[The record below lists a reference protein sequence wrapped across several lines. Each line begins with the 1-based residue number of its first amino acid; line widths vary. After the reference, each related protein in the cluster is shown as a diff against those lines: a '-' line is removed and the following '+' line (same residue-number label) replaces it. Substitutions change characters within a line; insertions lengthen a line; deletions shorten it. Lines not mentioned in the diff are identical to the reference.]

1 MKKLFW
7 ISALVAM
14 AGMVVAP
21 FLILAAPL
29 EREMGLV
36 QKIFYFHVPCA
47 SVTFLTV
54 YVCGLAS
61 VAYLV
66 RRSPLADAV
75 AVTAAELAVLFGAC
89 TLVTG
94 MLWAR
99 KAWGVWW
106 QWEVRLTTFLLCE
119 MIFIAYLLVRRYG
132 GHGSRGLAAMLAIF
146 GCADV
151 PLIYIS
157 VNKWNYL
164 HPQST
169 VVKTLDPSMRPA
181 FWTSMAT
188 MLFVYL
194 ALLAARLVHER
205 NRLRLDD
212 LYATAADAG
221 LDDLA

>member
-1 MKKLFW
+1 VAHRAGALARRVARGAALSHHRPRDHRRIPRHRRALGGAARARHRRLLDPVPGRVRCRVPGGGPLGVRAAGGGARRMRKLFW

-75 AVTAAELAVLFGAC
+75 AVASAELAVLF
-89 TLVTG
+89 
-94 MLWAR
+94 
-99 KAWGVWW
+99 
-106 QWEVRLTTFLLCE
+106 
-119 MIFIAYLLVRRYG
+119 
-132 GHGSRGLAAMLAIF
+132 
-146 GCADV
+146 
-151 PLIYIS
+151 
-157 VNKWNYL
+157 
-164 HPQST
+164 
-169 VVKTLDPSMRPA
+169 
-181 FWTSMAT
+181 
-188 MLFVYL
+188 
-194 ALLAARLVHER
+194 
-205 NRLRLDD
+205 
-212 LYATAADAG
+212 
-221 LDDLA
+221 